1 MVAESAYME
10 LVMPLRSERMRTSAS
25 SRLCISLA
33 AIMMLM
39 EVPAVERKDPGCL
52 VVVWPVSR

>member
-1 MVAESAYME
+1 MAESAYME
-10 LVMPLRSERMRTSAS
+10 LVMPLRSERMRTSAF
-25 SRLCISLA
+25 SRLWISLA

-39 EVPAVERKDPGCL
+39 ELPAVERKEPGRL